1 SVSSLRSLTK
11 TGAPDRI
18 RTYDLCLRRAALYP
32 AELRV
37 QERAQEKWIPVFRG
51 ARDQNNPRA
60 IAQRRP
66 WSKSR
71 QRPLNRALGMGED
84 RALPGRGVGIKG
96 GPDLA
101 ADFRRKP
108 LILRE
113 IMQPI
118 VSPQGIENGLKRAG
132 AHFQRGIGELN
143 LGKPARHRLV

>member
-71 QRPLNRALGMGED
+71 QRPLNRALGMGNY
-84 RALPGRGVGIKG
+84 RAPPGRGIRIQSA
-96 GPDLA
+96 PDLA
-101 ADFRRKP
+101 TDFRPK
-108 LILRE
+108 LFSTRE
-113 IMQPI
+113 IIQPI
-118 VSPQGIENGLKRAG
+118 RTPLSSVSGD
-132 AHFQRGIGELN
+132 
-143 LGKPARHRLV
+143 